1 MAVKSQLSKTCD
13 ALSAIVCFIGYSQKL
28 SKGVKSG
35 IIWHTQGSGKTALA
49 YYSVRSLTDYYA
61 KRETAVKFYFIVDR
75 IALMEQ
81 ASDEFV
87 ARGLVVRNV
96 NSRDD
101 LMKDIR
107 DTTPVVNSEGK
118 AEIMVVNIQK
128 FKEDSTKIH
137 IESGYNT
144 NLQRVFF
151 IDEAHRGYSPQGSFL
166 ANLLEADKD
175 AVKSH

>member
-128 FKEDSTKIH
+128 LRKILPKY
-137 IESGYNT
+137 I
-144 NLQRVFF
+144 
-151 IDEAHRGYSPQGSFL
+151 
-166 ANLLEADKD
+166 
-175 AVKSH
+175 